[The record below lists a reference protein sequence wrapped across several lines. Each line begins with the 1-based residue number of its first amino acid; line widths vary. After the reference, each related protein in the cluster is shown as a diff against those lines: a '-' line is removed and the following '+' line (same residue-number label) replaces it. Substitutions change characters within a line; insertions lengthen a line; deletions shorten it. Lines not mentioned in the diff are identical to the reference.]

1 MFYCGD
7 SLKDSVYYLKEWDAV
22 VVADYVGNDMLL
34 YDIFCA
40 AGLDLGKVLRDAARK
55 ETSCVKFFFTPANT
69 REGKLQP
76 YKEEDT
82 TLFLLKGSENL
93 FLDDRLMFPVL
104 SHT

>member
-40 AGLDLGKVLRDAARK
+40 AGLDLGKVLRDAARADGSTK
-55 ETSCVKFFFTPANT
+55 AARWISPKRNT
-69 REGKLQP
+69 IAP
-76 YKEEDT
+76 
-82 TLFLLKGSENL
+82 
-93 FLDDRLMFPVL
+93 
-104 SHT
+104 